1 MKNKSKNRTPEET
14 QVLVAFITEKKLE
27 GLKAKQ
33 IQELLEWTSGQ
44 YEAFVTKN
52 NLGNTK
58 RVLTNEEIETVISM
72 RANGSTMD
80 DISSLLGI
88 TKSTLEK
95 KLQELKIT
103 NNNKKKELSEEQLLE
118 VKELIKSKVTQKEIA
133 EKFDLGLVTLQK
145 RLKENNVETKLY
157 KVKHDYFSIVDTE
170 EKAYFLGFMY
180 ADGYNGEFHNQIKLK
195 LHRKDKAILESFLKA
210 LTYGETLPPLSEDFS
225 GNSDTLSVQLTSKQL
240 CDDLAALGCIQAKA
254 HKTTFPTFLNSELM
268 RHFVRGYFDG
278 DGSIYSRIRKSGQEY
293 ITVNFTGCFDFI
305 NELNTYL
312 TKELS
317 ISSNSVVNIGEST
330 TSQVAYSSYSDIQ
343 ALKNYLYENC
353 NPELYLKRKFNK
365 FPTKEFSDRIQLEQR
380 VIKSKKVSEAQLG
393 KPKESLQKAITI
405 SDLELLTQTNY
416 KSVIEASEVLGINK
430 DTLKAAIYKDRLVNK
445 RYLVKY
451 QEQDVTLQL
460 QTNL

>member
-1 MKNKSKNRTPEET
+1 
-14 QVLVAFITEKKLE
+14 
-27 GLKAKQ
+27 
-33 IQELLEWTSGQ
+33 
-44 YEAFVTKN
+44 
-52 NLGNTK
+52 
-58 RVLTNEEIETVISM
+58 
-72 RANGSTMD
+72 
-80 DISSLLGI
+80 
-88 TKSTLEK
+88 
-95 KLQELKIT
+95 
-103 NNNKKKELSEEQLLE
+103 
-118 VKELIKSKVTQKEIA
+118 
-133 EKFDLGLVTLQK
+133 
-145 RLKENNVETKLY
+145 
-157 KVKHDYFSIVDTE
+157 
-170 EKAYFLGFMY
+170 MY

-195 LHRKDKAILESFLKA
+195 LHRKDKAILESFSKA
-210 LTYGETLPPLSEDFS
+210 LTYGDSLPPLSEDFS

-240 CDDLAALGCIQAKA
+240 CGDLALSGCMQAKA
-254 HKTTFPTFLNSELM
+254 HKTMFPKFLNSELT
-268 RHFVRGYFDG
+268 RHFIRGYFDG
-278 DGSIYSRIRKSGQEY
+278 DGSIYSRVRKSGQEY

-312 TKELS
+312 TKELN
-317 ISSNSVVNIGEST
+317 ISSNSIVNIGEST

-343 ALKNYLYENC
+343 ALKNYFYENC

-380 VIKSKKVSEAQLG
+380 AIKSKKVSEAQLG

-405 SDLELLTQTNY
+405 SDLELLTQTTY